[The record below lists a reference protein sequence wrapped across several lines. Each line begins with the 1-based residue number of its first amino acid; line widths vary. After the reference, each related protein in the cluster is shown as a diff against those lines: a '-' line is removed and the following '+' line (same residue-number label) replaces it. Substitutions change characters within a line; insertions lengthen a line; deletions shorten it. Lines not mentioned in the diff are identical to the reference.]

1 MKDIDVAKRRIV
13 VAALASAMPSIVV
26 AALALATSAMHIYK
40 TGAFRRIVVAALALA
55 TSAMHN
61 VCWQASQSYLAS
73 NTRSQVF
80 TVETPGTPDFETGK
94 LTRPHEAVKC

>member
-13 VAALASAMPSIVV
+13 VAALASAMPS
-26 AALALATSAMHIYK
+26 
-40 TGAFRRIVVAALALA
+40 IVVAALALA

-80 TVETPGTPDFETGK
+80 TVETPGTPDFVTGK